1 VSNNGDT
8 ERQLEK
14 MNVIENENQELKD
27 RLAEFRNEQEIL
39 KAQKDR
45 LKDVV
50 VEISSIAKDQLQ
62 VLKGELDR
70 VKDMLL

>member
-1 VSNNGDT
+1 MNSNGDT
-8 ERQLEK
+8 ERRLEK
-14 MNVIENENQELKD
+14 MNIIENENQELKD

-62 VLKGELDR
+62 VFKGELDR

>member
-1 VSNNGDT
+1 MNSNGDT
-8 ERQLEK
+8 ARQLEK
-14 MNVIENENQELKD
+14 MNITENENQELKD